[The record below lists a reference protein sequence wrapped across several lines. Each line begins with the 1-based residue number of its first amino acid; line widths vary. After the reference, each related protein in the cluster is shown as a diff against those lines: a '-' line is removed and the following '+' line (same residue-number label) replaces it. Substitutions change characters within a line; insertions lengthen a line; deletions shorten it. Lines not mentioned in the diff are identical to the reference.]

1 MNNICYL
8 TVDFED
14 FTHDFK
20 RDILKESNP
29 EINTVAI
36 NKSYEFIKF
45 LLNKFDNPK
54 ITFFCTGIL
63 AKKYPEII
71 SRIANDG
78 HEIACHYFNHD
89 EVFNES
95 IDEFEKNIQLAISYL
110 QKASN
115 QKILGFR
122 APKFSVSMKNI
133 EHYKIINKYFKYD
146 SSLNLLNKNKISNF
160 KINNDLKNLTFIPVP
175 TFSLLNTIKY
185 KTGGTYF
192 KFFPTIFTR
201 ILLKFAD
208 KKNFIPLVYIH
219 PYEFE
224 NGKNFK
230 IKFKEINLP
239 FFFKFYWYI
248 RQIQW
253 LYFMN
258 YTTTKKLIK
267 IYKNYKIGGML
278 KECL

>member
-201 ILLKFAD
+201 ILLNFAD

-230 IKFKEINLP
+230 IKFNEINLP
-239 FFFKFYWYI
+239 FF
-248 RQIQW
+248 
-253 LYFMN
+253 
-258 YTTTKKLIK
+258 
-267 IYKNYKIGGML
+267 L
-278 KECL
+278 KG